1 MEFKEALTFRHA
13 CKVFD
18 ENKKIS
24 KDEFGEILEA
34 GRLAPSAMNMQNWE
48 FEIIKDKELLSK
60 VKKACWDQ
68 IQITSASELIVIYA
82 KISELK
88 NDEYIKKIVALK
100 CKSKEDQ
107 EAYFNKV
114 KAFIK
119 NNVGD
124 SDEQI
129 YGWSRAQ
136 CYLAVQNMMM
146 QAAVL
151 GIDSCPLEGF
161 VESELNKVLEINP
174 KEKRVAI
181 LLAFGYKIK
190 PTTPKFRLNLD
201 EIVKYR

>member
-1 MEFKEALTFRHA
+1 MEFKGALTFRHA
-13 CKVFD
+13 CKIFD

-24 KDEFGEILEA
+24 KDEFSEILEA

-68 IQITSASELIVIYA
+68 IQITSASELIIVYA

-88 NDEYIKKIVALK
+88 NDEYIKKIISLRA
-100 CKSKEDQ
+100 KSKEDQ
-107 EAYFNKV
+107 EAYFNKI

-119 NNVGD
+119 DNVGS

-136 CYLAVQNMMM
+136 CYIAAQNMMM

-151 GIDSCPLEGF
+151 GIDSCPIEGF
-161 VESELNKVLEINP
+161 VECKLNKVLEINP

-181 LLAFGYKIK
+181 VLAFGYKIK

-201 EIVKYR
+201 EIVSYR